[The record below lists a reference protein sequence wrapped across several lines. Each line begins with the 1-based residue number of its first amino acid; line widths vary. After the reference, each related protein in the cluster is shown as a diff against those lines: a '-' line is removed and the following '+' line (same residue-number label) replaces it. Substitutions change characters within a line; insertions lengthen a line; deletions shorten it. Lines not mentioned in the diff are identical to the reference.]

1 MRLIDGAIAIGGDL
15 PSSWTTTVEV
25 PPGAGS
31 SHDSG
36 VDRLSSIERV
46 RDGMRA
52 ALGNSNGPTI
62 TIGGD
67 CGVELAAIE
76 HANIRGDV
84 AVVWLDAHPDLN
96 TPASSPSRAF
106 HGMVLRTLLGD
117 GPAQLVPASPL
128 LASRVVLAGTRALDD
143 SESDFIDA
151 SGIDLLGPNEST
163 PENLVGALLATGAA
177 SVYLHIDLDV
187 LDPSEFTSLGYPEPF
202 GLSLAQLLDLIA
214 AARRALPLAGAG
226 ITEFAPS
233 SASATT
239 DELPVILRVIGALTK
254 KL

>member
-1 MRLIDGAIAIGGDL
+1 MRLIDGATAIGGDL
-15 PSSWTTTVEV
+15 PASWTTTVEV
-25 PPGAGS
+25 PSGAGS
-31 SHDSG
+31 SQESG
-36 VDRLSSIERV
+36 VDRLSSIEQV

-52 ALGNSNGPTI
+52 ALGTQTGPTI

-76 HANIRGDV
+76 HANSRGDI
-84 AVVWLDAHPDLN
+84 AVVWFDAHPDIN
-96 TPASSPSRAF
+96 TAASSPSGAF

-128 LASRVVLAGTRALDD
+128 LPSRVVLAGTRALDD

-151 SGIDLLGPNEST
+151 SGIRLLGPNEIT
-163 PENLVGALLATGAA
+163 PDNLVEALLATGAA

-187 LDPSEFTSLGYPEPF
+187 LDPSEFASLGFPEPF
-202 GLSLAQLLDLIA
+202 GLSLAQLLELID

-233 SASATT
+233 SPSATS